1 MLHLIILG
9 ITSGIIAGLFTHLAF
24 VAEVLPVIVWVAFLG
39 EATFFAAGGKNKG
52 FVKGLASNLAGV
64 FWAYVIFMVLATWES
79 QMTMSIT
86 VFFVVLFMIAQSK
99 IDILSFTP
107 GTFIGAAALFG
118 TKSAA
123 LPDGEPIGVIIAL
136 ILGFVMGWA
145 AEKAADTIIPLIEKK
160 KTAKII
166 QEENI

>member
-1 MLHLIILG
+1 MLHLVILG

-24 VAEVLPVIVWVAFLG
+24 VAELLPVIVWVAFLG

-64 FWAYVIFMVLATWES
+64 FWGYVIFMALAAWDS
-79 QMTMSIT
+79 PFTMSIT

-118 TKSAA
+118 TKSVA

-136 ILGFVMGWA
+136 ILGFVMGWV
-145 AEKAADTIIPLIEKK
+145 AEKAADAIIPLIEKK
-160 KTAKII
+160 MTSKVVA
-166 QEENI
+166 EENA